1 MGSGGSGLRGG
12 PIRRRRTRSVRKIPH
27 SWPPSPPSTATPRAA
42 IQGIVEAITNADGRA
57 EGPGD
62 ERLRKRAAVVSLC
75 VAVVL
80 LLVKFQAYRITGS
93 TAVLSDAL
101 ESIVNVVAA
110 AFAIAGLW
118 FAGMPAD
125 RNHPYGHGK
134 IEFFAAAFEGGLIA
148 FAALMI
154 LWESG
159 HALLHGVELRQLDAG
174 IGLVAAAGVGNGLL
188 GVFLLRT
195 GRRYRSLTLIADG
208 HHVLSDFWTSMGLV
222 AGLLLVRFTG
232 LTWIDPVA
240 AMSVAV
246 VLLVTGAKLVRTAAG
261 GLLDEQDP
269 ELVRRVVAALDE
281 QFGDGVIRVHHL
293 RAIRAGRVPH
303 VSAHLVVPEFL
314 TVDRA
319 HALAERVAA
328 EVQKRLG
335 EGEIDFHTDPCMR
348 SYCDVCDIASCAVR
362 RVPFTG
368 KRPLTFEEAV
378 TPDIDAPH

>member
-1 MGSGGSGLRGG
+1 MRSHPAASGAVHG
-12 PIRRRRTRSVRKIPH
+12 PS
-27 SWPPSPPSTATPRAA
+27 
-42 IQGIVEAITNADGRA
+42 
-57 EGPGD
+57 D
-62 ERLRKRAAVVSLC
+62 ERLKKRAAAVSLC

-159 HALLHGVELRQLDAG
+159 HALLHGIELRQLDSG
-174 IGLVAAAGVGNGLL
+174 IALVAAAGLGNGML

-195 GRRYRSLTLIADG
+195 GRRHRSLTLVADG

-222 AGLLLVRFTG
+222 AGLVLVRLTG

-246 VLLVTGAKLVRTAAG
+246 VLLVTGSKLVRTAAG

-269 ELVRRVVAALDE
+269 ELVRRVVASLDA

-303 VSAHLVVPEFL
+303 VSAHLVVPEFF
-314 TVDRA
+314 TVERA
-319 HALAERVAA
+319 HELAERVAA
-328 EVQKRLG
+328 EVGRQLG
-335 EGEIDFHTDPCMR
+335 EGEVDFHTDPCMR
-348 SYCDVCDIASCAVR
+348 SYCAMCDVQECSVR
-362 RVPFTG
+362 RAAFAG
-368 KRPLTFEEAV
+368 KKPLTFEEAV
-378 TPDIDAPH
+378 TPDVDARH

>member
-1 MGSGGSGLRGG
+1 MQHEAATTDAGRG
-12 PIRRRRTRSVRKIPH
+12 
-27 SWPPSPPSTATPRAA
+27 PS
-42 IQGIVEAITNADGRA
+42 
-57 EGPGD
+57 D
-62 ERLRKRAAVVSLC
+62 ERLKKRAAALSLC

-148 FAALMI
+148 FAALLI

-159 HALLHGVELRQLDAG
+159 HALLHGIELRQLDSG
-174 IGLVAAAGVGNGLL
+174 IALVGAAGVGNGLL
-188 GVFLLRT
+188 GLFLLRV
-195 GRRYRSLTLIADG
+195 GKRHRSLTLIADG
-208 HHVLSDFWTSMGLV
+208 HHVLSDFWTSLGLV
-222 AGLLLVRFTG
+222 FGLVLVRLTG
-232 LTWIDPVA
+232 MTWIDPVV
-240 AMSVAV
+240 AMLVAI
-246 VLLVTGAKLVRTAAG
+246 VLLVTGSKLLRTAAG

-293 RAIRAGRVPH
+293 RAIRSGRVPH
-303 VSAHLVVPEFL
+303 VSAHVVVPEFF
-314 TVDRA
+314 TVERA
-319 HALAERVAA
+319 HELVERVAVA
-328 EVQKRLG
+328 VGKQLG
-335 EGEIDFHTDPCMR
+335 ECEVDFHTDPCMR
-348 SYCDVCDIASCAVR
+348 SYCAICDVQDCSVR
-362 RVPFTG
+362 RANFAG
-368 KRPLTFEEAV
+368 KKPLTLEEAV
-378 TPDIDAPH
+378 TPDADARH